1 VGSTFRYDAYV
12 PQNCLGVVTPMKF
25 PLQALYGFY
34 RNAIRNPK
42 YRWWIVLGTLVYLLS
57 PFDISPDVFPIA
69 GQIDDVLLVTLM
81 FTEVSTLLVEKFKRR
96 DEELEDLG
104 DNTANNDSQ
113 TVDVDA
119 VSLD

>member
-1 VGSTFRYDAYV
+1 
-12 PQNCLGVVTPMKF
+12 MKF

-42 YRWWIVLGTLVYLLS
+42 YRWWIILGTLVYLLS
-57 PFDISPDVFPIA
+57 PFDISPDMFPIA

-81 FTEVSTLLVEKFKRR
+81 FTEVSTLLMEKIKRR
-96 DEELEDLG
+96 DEDLEG
-104 DNTANNDSQ
+104 ATSDSATRDAQ

>member
-1 VGSTFRYDAYV
+1 
-12 PQNCLGVVTPMKF
+12 MKF

-42 YRWWIVLGTLVYLLS
+42 YRWWIILGTLVYLLS
-57 PFDISPDVFPIA
+57 PFDISPDMLPIA

-81 FTEVSTLLVEKFKRR
+81 FTEVSTLLMEKIKRR
-96 DEELEDLG
+96 DENFADPV
-104 DNTANNDSQ
+104 ANPGTDAPT
-113 TVDVDA
+113 TVDVDV

>member
-1 VGSTFRYDAYV
+1 MLLSCSGVDAS
-12 PQNCLGVVTPMKF
+12 MKF

-34 RNAIRNPK
+34 RQAIRNPK
-42 YRWWIVLGTLVYLLS
+42 YRWWIILGTLVYLLS
-57 PFDISPDVFPIA
+57 PFDISPDMLPIA

-81 FTEVSTLLVEKFKRR
+81 FTEVSTLLMEKFKRR
-96 DEELEDLG
+96 DEAFETVTSSSATGE
-104 DNTANNDSQ
+104 TK

>member
-1 VGSTFRYDAYV
+1 
-12 PQNCLGVVTPMKF
+12 MKF

-57 PFDISPDVFPIA
+57 PFDISPDMFPIA

-81 FTEVSTLLVEKFKRR
+81 FTEVSTLLMEKIKRR
-96 DEELEDLG
+96 DGNGEDIADNG
-104 DNTANNDSQ
+104 DTDTPK
-113 TVDVDA
+113 TVDVDV

>member
-1 VGSTFRYDAYV
+1 
-12 PQNCLGVVTPMKF
+12 MKF

-42 YRWWIVLGTLVYLLS
+42 YRWWIILGTFVYLLS
-57 PFDISPDVFPIA
+57 PFDISPDMLPIA

-81 FTEVSTLLVEKFKRR
+81 FTEVSQLLMEKVKRR
-96 DEELEDLG
+96 DEEFEETI
-104 DNTANNDSQ
+104 NNSEANAQ
-113 TVDVDA
+113 KTVDVDV

>member
-1 VGSTFRYDAYV
+1 
-12 PQNCLGVVTPMKF
+12 MKF

-42 YRWWIVLGTLVYLLS
+42 YRWWIILGTLVYLLS
-57 PFDISPDVFPIA
+57 PFDISPDMFPIA

-81 FTEVSTLLVEKFKRR
+81 FTEVSQLLMEKMKRR
-96 DEELEDLG
+96 DEDFEKIVS
-104 DNTANNDSQ
+104 NAATNAPQ
-113 TVDVDA
+113 TVDVDV

>member
-1 VGSTFRYDAYV
+1 
-12 PQNCLGVVTPMKF
+12 MKF

-42 YRWWIVLGTLVYLLS
+42 YRWWIILGTLVYLLS
-57 PFDISPDVFPIA
+57 PFDVSPDMFPIA

-81 FTEVSTLLVEKFKRR
+81 FTEVSTLLMEKIKRR
-96 DEELEDLG
+96 DGNGESVD
-104 DNTANNDSQ
+104 DNRGTDTPK
-113 TVDVDA
+113 TVDVDV

>member
-1 VGSTFRYDAYV
+1 
-12 PQNCLGVVTPMKF
+12 MKF

-57 PFDISPDVFPIA
+57 PFDISPDMLPIA

-81 FTEVSTLLVEKFKRR
+81 FTEVSTLLMEKLKRR
-96 DEELEDLG
+96 DKDFEE
-104 DNTANNDSQ
+104 TVANDSTDTPQ
-113 TVDVDA
+113 TVDVDV
-119 VSLD
+119 VSMD